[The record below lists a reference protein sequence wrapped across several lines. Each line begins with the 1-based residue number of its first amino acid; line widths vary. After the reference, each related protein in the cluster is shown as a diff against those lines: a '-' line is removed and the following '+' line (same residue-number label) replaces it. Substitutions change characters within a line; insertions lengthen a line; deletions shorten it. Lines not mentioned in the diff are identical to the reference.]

1 MTEPATDTSASAASG
16 AVLVVEDDADVRSA
30 IATGLEV
37 NGFSVVALDSAE
49 AALAEITGRLPDLI
63 VLDVGL
69 AGMSGIDLC
78 AALRSR
84 QIDVP
89 ILVLSARDE
98 VGDRVA
104 GLQAGADDYL
114 VKPFDLTE
122 LVARLQAL
130 LRRAGTAAASGPS
143 SSSTSSST
151 STSSSSES
159 RSASSSSRSAS
170 SSSRLVFGSLSI
182 DLDRRI
188 AETPDTRLE
197 LTRREFDLLA
207 VLAQHRGIV
216 LSRIQLLELVW
227 GYDFEAD
234 TNVVDVFVGYLRKK
248 MSSAGL
254 PKLIST
260 VRGVGFVMER
270 S

>member
-143 SSSTSSST
+143 SSSTS
-151 STSSSSES
+151 TSSSSES